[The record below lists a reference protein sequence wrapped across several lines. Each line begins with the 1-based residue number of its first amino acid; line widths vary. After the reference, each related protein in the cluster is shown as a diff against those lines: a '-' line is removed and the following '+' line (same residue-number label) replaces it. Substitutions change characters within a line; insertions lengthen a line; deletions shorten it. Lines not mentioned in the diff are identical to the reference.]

1 MHREGM
7 SYRLI
12 GRNVGLA
19 TNTVLDI
26 VRLGASP
33 GVGRGQRGHCDHSSR
48 HRSYLAQV
56 AAHCIK

>member
-1 MHREGM
+1 M
-7 SYRLI
+7 SYCLI

-33 GVGRGQRGHCDHSSR
+33 GVGRGQRRHCDRSSR
-48 HRSYLAQV
+48 HHSYLAEV
-56 AAHCIK
+56 AAHYIK